1 MNETHLARQILLFTL
16 VASVFL
22 SACSTVEAAL
32 GTPTPAPLGEYMY
45 YMVKPG
51 DTVSQVAKQFRL
63 TNEQLILLN
72 TDRYPALARDS
83 SLLQPGWQL
92 RVPSK
97 NASVAAR
104 ATAEAQQPSFNMA
117 QATNLT
123 IDEVNAARAR
133 QGMTPLKSDPTL
145 MRIARERSDDMIERD
160 YFAHLDP
167 DTHQQPV
174 LRYLQAT
181 NYPYRYAGENI
192 AEIRNGVN
200 WVPWWISVAA
210 RYTASQLAS
219 QFVTDWMN
227 SPEHRE
233 NIENA
238 HYRKTGLAIS
248 VSHDGQR
255 VVATQVFSD

>member
-1 MNETHLARQILLFTL
+1 MCWEQHVILQSVLVLMNETHLARQILLFTL

-117 QATNLT
+117 QATHDL
-123 IDEVNAARAR
+123 
-133 QGMTPLKSDPTL
+133 
-145 MRIARERSDDMIERD
+145 
-160 YFAHLDP
+160 YHHHLLLL
-167 DTHQQPV
+167 H
-174 LRYLQAT
+174 
-181 NYPYRYAGENI
+181 
-192 AEIRNGVN
+192 
-200 WVPWWISVAA
+200 
-210 RYTASQLAS
+210 
-219 QFVTDWMN
+219 
-227 SPEHRE
+227 
-233 NIENA
+233 
-238 HYRKTGLAIS
+238 
-248 VSHDGQR
+248 
-255 VVATQVFSD
+255 